1 MTTTW
6 VFSEESEGHAPAS
19 ALELLTKARSFGDVA
34 VFHIGAGSDEAFAEL
49 GDHGA
54 TSVYHLTTDE
64 HLPAAAAAA
73 AFATLLEE
81 HAAELVLFGMG
92 NTDRD
97 VAGRLSARIDRPV
110 LANMVDVS
118 LDGGTVR
125 ATSEILGGVQAVVT
139 EVTAPAPA
147 LVIVRPKAFPAEPAG
162 GAVPPVTAVAM
173 PDVGRSGS
181 AVVTESHVEA
191 SEGPD
196 LEAASIVV
204 SGGRGVGG
212 QDKWSVIEGLASELD
227 AAVGATRAVIDA
239 GWVPARLQVGQ
250 TGKTIKPDVYIAAG
264 VSGAMQHLVG
274 MKDSGT
280 IIAINKD
287 PDAPIFSVADLGI
300 VGDLHQVVPKLTEAL
315 QAR

>member
-6 VFSEESEGHAPAS
+6 VFSEESDGHAPAS
-19 ALELLTKARSFGDVA
+19 ALESLTKARTFGDVA
-34 VFHIGAGSDEAFAEL
+34 VFHIGAGSGEAFAEL
-49 GDHGA
+49 GEHGA
-54 TSVYHLTTDE
+54 AQIFHLSIDD

-73 AFATLLEE
+73 ALASLLDE
-81 HAAELVLFGMG
+81 HGGEIVLFGMG

-97 VAGRLSARIDRPV
+97 VAGRLSARIGRPV
-110 LANMVDVS
+110 LANAVEISIDGSVS
-118 LDGGTVR
+118 V
-125 ATSEILGGVQAVVT
+125 TSEILGGVEAVVT
-139 EVTAPAPA
+139 ETTGPAPA
-147 LVIVRPKAFPAEPAG
+147 LVIVRPKAFPAEPSG
-162 GAVPPVTAVAM
+162 GATPPVSEVSM

-181 AVVTESHVEA
+181 AVIVESHVEA

-204 SGGRGVGG
+204 SGGRGVGS
-212 QDKWSVIEGLASELD
+212 QDKWSVIEDLASQLG

-300 VGDLHQVVPKLTEAL
+300 IGDLHQVVPKVTEAL

>member
-6 VFSEESEGHAPAS
+6 VFSEESDGHAPAS
-19 ALELLTKARSFGDVA
+19 ALELLTKARTFGDAA
-34 VFHIGAGSDEAFAEL
+34 VFHIGAGSGEAFAEL
-49 GDHGA
+49 GEHGA
-54 TSVYHLTTDE
+54 AQIFHLSTDD

-73 AFATLLEE
+73 ALASLLDE
-81 HAAELVLFGMG
+81 HGGEIVLFGMG

-97 VAGRLSARIDRPV
+97 VAGRLSARIGRPV
-110 LANMVDVS
+110 LANAVEISIDGSVS
-118 LDGGTVR
+118 V
-125 ATSEILGGVQAVVT
+125 TSEILGGVEAVVT
-139 EVTAPAPA
+139 ETTGPAPA
-147 LVIVRPKAFPAEPAG
+147 LVIVRPKAFPAEPSG
-162 GAVPPVTAVAM
+162 GATPPVSEVSM

-181 AVVTESHVEA
+181 AVIVESHVEA

-204 SGGRGVGG
+204 SGGRGVGS
-212 QDKWSVIEGLASELD
+212 QDKWSVIEDLASLIA

-300 VGDLHQVVPKLTEAL
+300 IGDLHQVVPKVTEAL

>member
-6 VFSEESEGHAPAS
+6 VFSEESDGHAPAS
-19 ALELLTKARSFGDVA
+19 ALELLTKARTFGDAA
-34 VFHIGAGSDEAFAEL
+34 VFHIGAGSGEAFAEL
-49 GDHGA
+49 GEHGA
-54 TSVYHLTTDE
+54 AQIFHLSIDD

-73 AFATLLEE
+73 ALASLLDE
-81 HAAELVLFGMG
+81 HGGEIVLFGMG

-97 VAGRLSARIDRPV
+97 VAGRLSARIGRPV
-110 LANMVDVS
+110 LANAVEISIDGSVS
-118 LDGGTVR
+118 V
-125 ATSEILGGVQAVVT
+125 TSEILGGVEAVVT
-139 EVTAPAPA
+139 ETTGPAPA
-147 LVIVRPKAFPAEPAG
+147 LVIVRPKAFPAEPSG
-162 GAVPPVTAVAM
+162 GATPPVSEVSM

-181 AVVTESHVEA
+181 AVIVESHVEA

-204 SGGRGVGG
+204 SGGRGVGS
-212 QDKWSVIEGLASELD
+212 QDKWSVIEDLASQLG

-300 VGDLHQVVPKLTEAL
+300 IGDLHQVVPKVTEAL

>member
-1 MTTTW
+1 MASW
-6 VFSEESEGHAPAS
+6 IFSEESEGHAQAS
-19 ALELLTKARSFGDVA
+19 ALELLTKARTFGDVS
-34 VFHIGAGSDEAFAEL
+34 VFHVGAGSAAAFAEL

-54 TSVYHLTTDE
+54 TAIFHLATDD
-64 HLPAAAAAA
+64 HLVAPYAAA
-73 AFATLLEE
+73 AFALLLEE
-81 HAAELVLFGMG
+81 HGGDLVLFGMG

-97 VAGRLSARIDRPV
+97 VAGRLSARIGRPI
-110 LANMVDVS
+110 LANIIDVS
-118 LDGGTVR
+118 LDGGVR

-139 EVTAPAPA
+139 ETTGPAPA
-147 LVIVRPKAFPAEPAG
+147 LVIVRPKAFPAESSG
-162 GAVPPVTAVAM
+162 GGVPPVTTVSM

-181 AVVTESHVEA
+181 AVIVASHVEA

-196 LEAASIVV
+196 LEAAAIVV

-212 QDKWSVIEGLASELD
+212 ADRWVVIENLASELN
-227 AAVGATRAVIDA
+227 AAVGATRAVVDA
-239 GWVPARLQVGQ
+239 GWVPARLQIGQ

-300 VGDLHQVVPKLTEAL
+300 IGDLHQVVPKLTEAL
-315 QAR
+315 RDR

>member
-1 MTTTW
+1 MATW
-6 VFSEESEGHAPAS
+6 VFSEETDGHAPAS
-19 ALELLTKARSFGDVA
+19 ALELLTKARTFGDVS
-34 VFHIGAGSDEAFAEL
+34 VFHIGSGADAAFAEL

-54 TSVYHLTTDE
+54 TSVFHLETDD
-64 HLPAAAAAA
+64 HLPAAPAAA
-73 AFATLLEE
+73 AFAALLEA
-81 HAAELVLFGMG
+81 HGGDLVLFGMG

-97 VAGRLSARIDRPV
+97 VAGRLSARIGRPV

-118 LDGGTVR
+118 IEGGVT

-139 EVTAPAPA
+139 KVTAPAPA
-147 LVIVRPKAFPAEPAG
+147 LVIVRPKAFPAEPSG
-162 GAVPPVTAVAM
+162 GGLPPVTAVGM

-181 AVVTESHVEA
+181 AVIVESHVEA

-196 LEAASIVV
+196 LEDAAIVV

-212 QDKWSVIEGLASELD
+212 ADKWSVIEGLASELG
-227 AAVGATRAVIDA
+227 AAVGSTRAVIDA

-287 PDAPIFSVADLGI
+287 PDAPIFTVADLGI
-300 VGDLHQVVPKLTEAL
+300 IGDLHQVVPKLTEAL
-315 QAR
+315 KSR